1 MRVPHISP
9 DNVLG
14 LAEKV
19 FGLQKEVLGQLLD
32 RESLQKSGQLQQE
45 KGTAKLEALQAQ
57 IKAQAQRAKVKSL
70 DKAQQKAADA
80 S

>member
-9 DNVLG
+9 DNVIG
-14 LAEKV
+14 LADKI
-19 FGLQKEVLGQLLD
+19 FGLQKEVIGQLLD
-32 RESLQKSGQLQQE
+32 RETLQKSGQLQQE
-45 KGTAKLEALQAQ
+45 KGTAKLEALQAE
-57 IKAQAQRAKVKSL
+57 IKAETQKAKVKTL